1 MAKVNYSFQK
11 KQRELATKK
20 KHEQKLKEKLARK
33 LQAEQESA
41 PAGAETPQQ

>member
-20 KHEQKLKEKLARK
+20 RQEEKMKEKLAKKK
-33 LQAEQESA
+33 LES
-41 PAGAETPQQ
+41 